1 VPSIVRCQHAV
12 VRLDRFRDPA
22 KSETCAN
29 ATSHRSRA
37 RSCPAMLAV
46 ALSCVAW
53 QARQSVPRRL
63 LSGTS
68 SDTAKVP
75 IGYPGTAD
83 MPLRVVGVST
93 IHRMRPVD
101 MASGS
106 GMLEGM
112 LGRPLADVTPF
123 VQSRL
128 GVVCCYAFPHVPLVL
143 FLVVCSKI
151 ASQMAAASHAGGLN
165 IAAAVDFLVCAAVIN
180 AVLVY
185 AAVINAVG
193 EYIANLDLFK
203 SQAAG
208 GVSNAVAS
216 TFGALCSRATA
227 FFLVVVAPISCFAPS
242 QFGVFLSAGCVYLSF
257 TIGVGRYLSSVFF
270 PI

>member
-1 VPSIVRCQHAV
+1 
-12 VRLDRFRDPA
+12 
-22 KSETCAN
+22 
-29 ATSHRSRA
+29 
-37 RSCPAMLAV
+37 MLAV

-112 LGRPLADVTPF
+112 LGRPSADAIPF

-257 TIGVGRYLSSVFF
+257 TIGVGGYLSSVFF
-270 PI
+270 PIGM

>member
-1 VPSIVRCQHAV
+1 
-12 VRLDRFRDPA
+12 
-22 KSETCAN
+22 
-29 ATSHRSRA
+29 
-37 RSCPAMLAV
+37 
-46 ALSCVAW
+46 VAW

-112 LGRPLADVTPF
+112 LGRPSADAIPF

-143 FLVVCSKI
+143 FLATVDIKIILVERSKI
-151 ASQMAAASHAGGLN
+151 GASQAAAARWATSHAGALN
-165 IAAAVDFLVCAAVIN
+165 IAAAGYWVVYAAVIN